1 MLTMT
6 PQNPRT
12 SVQRF
17 CASWQ
22 PGASPAR
29 KNLAANF
36 EVLSLRRWRRFCSPV
51 PTGASYRSALGF
63 DQHPRVARF
72 PVRSCGGYDDTTRT
86 HLARTKSSLH
96 RAAADGTGRQT
107 CAPCGRSRRRLNRN
121 TRISGTR
128 QIRERSLQP
137 ANVVSPSR
145 DAWGASC
152 SRDDIRAQRSSNAA
166 TFVSAG

>member
-51 PTGASYRSALGF
+51 PTGASYRSALGSISTLESPDF
-63 DQHPRVARF
+63 LE
-72 PVRSCGGYDDTTRT
+72 RSCGGYDDTTRT

-96 RAAADGTGRQT
+96 RAAADGRQT